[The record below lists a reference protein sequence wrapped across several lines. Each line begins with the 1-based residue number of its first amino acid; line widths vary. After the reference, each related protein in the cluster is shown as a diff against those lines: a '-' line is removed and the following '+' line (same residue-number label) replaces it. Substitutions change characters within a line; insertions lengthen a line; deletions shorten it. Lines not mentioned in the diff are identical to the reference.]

1 MEKQNKITII
11 IFFLLIHF
19 FSFSPAQK
27 KDEILI
33 RKVLENQQIS
43 WNNGDIPR
51 FMKGYWKSDSLMFV
65 SKSGVTY
72 GWLTT
77 LDHYTKSYPD
87 SISMG
92 KLNFTLLHLNP
103 LANHYFFVVG
113 KWYLKR
119 RIGDLQGYFTL
130 LFKKINKQWKIIVD
144 HTD

>member
-1 MEKQNKITII
+1 
-11 IFFLLIHF
+11 
-19 FSFSPAQK
+19 
-27 KDEILI
+27 
-33 RKVLENQQIS
+33 
-43 WNNGDIPR
+43 
-51 FMKGYWKSDSLMFV
+51 MKGYWKSDSLMFV